1 VAQIHNEHLTTEQLS
16 ASFDKQLSPQEQ
28 AVFDAHISTCQQCQ
42 NKLADL
48 RLTAALLHALP
59 EEEVPHSFVLPGNVS
74 IIPDRTIQQDAT
86 HIPIPRRQHKQ
97 ISVLRRSIRVVSTL
111 AAVLALCFIIS
122 GILPLLYSGGTG
134 ASSTASSGSTP
145 LEMGTVHPT
154 VTVPGVQE
162 QNRVPASAGSAATP
176 PTETAHSLSP
186 TDKGTTT
193 SKTEHPANPGP
204 TTPPAIDLSQP
215 LARLSFGV
223 LVLAVSIIVLIVT
236 RRGRV
241 AVHSSGVHTNS
252 Y

>member
-28 AVFDAHISTCQQCQ
+28 AVFDAHISTCRQCQ

-59 EEEVPHSFVLPGNVS
+59 EEEVPRSFVLPGNVS
-74 IIPDRTIQQDAT
+74 IIPDRAIKQDASF
-86 HIPIPRRQHKQ
+86 IPVPQRQRKQ
-97 ISVLRRSIRVVSTL
+97 VSVLRRSIRVVSTL

-122 GILPLLYSGGTG
+122 GILPLLYAGGTG
-134 ASSTASSGSTP
+134 ASSTASSGSAP

-154 VTVPGVQE
+154 VTVPGDQ
-162 QNRVPASAGSAATP
+162 QSQRALQPNGSAATTP

-193 SKTEHPANPGP
+193 SNSEHSANPRQG
-204 TTPPAIDLSQP
+204 TTAPPAIDLSQP
-215 LARLSFGV
+215 VSRLGIGV

-241 AVHSSGVHTNS
+241 AVH
-252 Y
+252 

>member
-16 ASFDKQLSPQEQ
+16 ASFDKQLSLQEQ
-28 AVFDAHISTCQQCQ
+28 VGFDAHISTCQQCQ

-59 EEEVPHSFVLPGNVS
+59 EEEVPRSFVLPGNVS

-86 HIPIPRRQHKQ
+86 HIPIPQRQRKRV
-97 ISVLRRSIRVVSTL
+97 SVLRRSIRVVSTL

-154 VTVPGVQE
+154 VTVPGDQ
-162 QNRVPASAGSAATP
+162 QSQRALQPNGSAATTP
-176 PTETAHSLSP
+176 PTATSHSLSP

-193 SKTEHPANPGP
+193 SNSEHSANPGP
-204 TTPPAIDLSQP
+204 VTTAPPAFDLSQP
-215 LARLSFGV
+215 WARLSFGV

-241 AVHSSGVHTNS
+241 AVH
-252 Y
+252 

>member
-1 VAQIHNEHLTTEQLS
+1 MAQIHNEHLTTEQLS

-28 AVFDAHISTCQQCQ
+28 AVFDAHISTCQHCQ

-59 EEEVPHSFVLPGNVS
+59 EEEAPRSFVLPGNVS
-74 IIPDRTIQQDAT
+74 IIPDRNIQRDAT
-86 HIPIPRRQHKQ
+86 FTPVLQKQ
-97 ISVLRRSIRVVSTL
+97 RKQVSLLRRSIRVVSTL

-134 ASSTASSGSTP
+134 TSTTASSGSTP
-145 LEMGTVHPT
+145 LEMGKAHPT

-162 QNRVPASAGSAATP
+162 QNRVSPSVGSASTTP

-186 TDKGTTT
+186 SDKGTAT

-215 LARLSFGV
+215 VTRLGLGV
-223 LVLAVSIIVLIVT
+223 IVLAVSIIILIVT

-241 AVHSSGVHTNS
+241 AVH
-252 Y
+252 